1 MRGLPQEAV
10 ETLKEKF
17 AEYYARRQ
25 PPLPPGFA
33 QREFGFGFEKKI
45 DFRHK
50 AFTSKRE
57 FDYYFE
63 SQAPLYASYSA
74 AYYSLPDAR
83 PMERKDWLGADL
95 VFDFDEPR
103 LPKEHYEKE
112 HSALL
117 CPKCLQA
124 ILDDALLL
132 KEEYLE
138 SDFGFS
144 KKDIEL
150 VFSGN
155 KGYHCHVRSDAV
167 HDLRQEARRELL
179 EYVKGPNSMLR
190 KVSEE
195 RVKVLRGPD
204 AHSLGWGRRFYNA
217 AVRAFDSKD
226 SLRAYGLREPKL
238 SRVFEDKERVLHLL
252 AKGNWDAFTG
262 LEKLWGGVF
271 ESVSAKCALNPDAQV
286 TLDLARLI
294 RLPES
299 LHGGT
304 GLLAAAVK
312 HSKFNPLSNAVAFSW
327 RRKESVRLK
336 KEVIVE
342 MGGETLEL
350 KAGENEVP
358 EAVAV
363 LLEAKGLTSLSARKP
378 S

>member
-1 MRGLPQEAV
+1 MRPLPEEAL
-10 ETLKEKF
+10 ETLKRKF
-17 AEYYARRQ
+17 EEYYARKQ

-50 AFTSKRE
+50 AFTSNRD
-57 FDYYFE
+57 FDYYFK

-74 AYYSLPDAR
+74 AYYSLPGAR

-95 VFDFDEPR
+95 IFDFDEPR

-124 ILDDALLL
+124 ILDDTILL
-132 KEEYLE
+132 KENYLE
-138 SDFGFS
+138 ADFGFS
-144 KKDIEL
+144 KKDTLL

-155 KGYHCHVRSDAV
+155 KGYHCHVRAEAV
-167 HDLRQEARRELL
+167 HDLKQEARRELL
-179 EYVKGPNSMLR
+179 EYTKGPKSMLR
-190 KVSEE
+190 KVRDG
-195 RVKVLRGPD
+195 RVKVLRGPS
-204 AHSLGWGRRFYNA
+204 AQSLGWGKRFYDE
-217 AVRAFDSKD
+217 AVHAFDSKD
-226 SLRAYGLREPKL
+226 ALRAYGLREPKI
-238 SRVFEDKERVLHLL
+238 SKVFKDKERVLSLL

-262 LEKLWGGVF
+262 MEKAWERVF
-271 ESVSAKCALNPDAQV
+271 ESVRAKYALNPDAQV

-294 RLPES
+294 RLPDS

-304 GLLAAAVK
+304 GLLAATVK
-312 HSKFNPLSNAVAFSW
+312 HPNFNPLSNAVAFSW

-336 KEVIVE
+336 KAIIVE

-350 KAGENEVP
+350 REGENEVP

-363 LLEAKGLTSLSARKP
+363 LLEAKGLTVSLMT
-378 S
+378 